1 MALILND
8 PSVYSLHTLAGYRG
22 GGESPEPLELIQ
34 CSPLGSGKKVQAS
47 ELFILV
53 LNDYKNKITYKAGM
67 GGAGVAV
74 LAYTVGYLA
83 SGRTPI
89 TRGTE

>member
-1 MALILND
+1 M
-8 PSVYSLHTLAGYRG
+8 YSLHTLAGYSG

-34 CSPLGSGKKVQAS
+34 CSPLESGKKVQAS

-67 GGAGVAV
+67 WGGAGIAV